1 MKDLYCMISADFNIN
16 IICYNVSER
25 ALQYVHL

>member
-16 IICYNVSER
+16 VIRYNVR
-25 ALQYVHL
+25 DRPLHYVHL